1 MPGTNIFGPHG
12 PGINET
18 TTRIPKS
25 DSGASTD
32 SWFGPCIGNDPNTGT
47 KIGHDILNF
56 ILANL
61 RRAIRGM
68 GVAEVETD
76 DDMLLKAIQ
85 AAQSNLS
92 LAGFLNLPI
101 FPEIQNTNGLFTF
114 STSTGQVV
122 INTGLT
128 FLHRGH
134 RLYST
139 TSDFDAAAR
148 TFTTAQSKTY
158 HLRWYPPGH
167 ANANPGTYPKGRFM
181 LRDLADG
188 AYNAG
193 AGAESLEAFDTGYDD
208 MLVARVVTN
217 AGNVPTVTPLIN
229 RHTLLARTQQTGTG
243 HTSTNNNALGRSFSG
258 DLNWART
265 PKTHTYDGFFYT
277 SQAGSSKVQGGAN
290 IISTIVGSPLLQPLP
305 PTRYGY
311 SNIFVWTDWDVT
323 PANSFSVF
331 NFTAAA

>member
-1 MPGTNIFGPHG
+1 MPGTNIYGPHG

-18 TTRIPKS
+18 TTRPPQT
-25 DSGASTD
+25 DSESSAD
-32 SWFGPCIGNDPNTGT
+32 SWFGPCVDNDPNTGT
-47 KIGHDILNF
+47 KISYRWLNF
-56 ILANL
+56 ITANL

-68 GVAEVETD
+68 GVAENEVD

-101 FPEIQNTNGLFTF
+101 FPEIQNSNGLLTF
-114 STSTGQVV
+114 ATSTGQVV
-122 INTGLT
+122 INSGLT

-148 TFTTAQSKTY
+148 TFATAQSKTY

-188 AYNAG
+188 SYNAG
-193 AGAESLEAFDTGYDD
+193 AGAEGLEAFDTAYDD

-217 AGNVPTVTPLIN
+217 AGNVPTVTPLVN
-229 RHTLLARTQQTGTG
+229 KHTLQGRFTGSLVSGGTPVNG
-243 HTSTNNNALGRSFSG
+243 FSAPWTVTH
-258 DLNWART
+258 NWART
-265 PKTHTYDGFFYT
+265 PKVLERLRQTQFEEGF
-277 SQAGSSKVQGGAN
+277 GGTMDWDTWTTLTTN
-290 IISTIVGSPLLQPLP
+290 
-305 PTRYGY
+305 TRYISAGVCGHD
-311 SNIFVWTDWDVT
+311 IAR
-323 PANSFSVF
+323 ANTTFYVDLL
-331 NFTAAA
+331 AVA